1 MEQINI
7 ATCDIL
13 NTGTLRYRVI
23 YLVNNRAVVCQMD
36 ISKLV
41 LHYLSVDEIKEN
53 LVKGEWSVEKDEE
66 NIVIE
71 TDDLEEG
78 IREKFIKYKACIQ
91 EISSFYGPTY
101 IGLMGK
107 GSKPEAKIIM
117 GKI

>member
-7 ATCDIL
+7 AICDIL

-78 IREKFIKYKACIQ
+78 IREKFIKYKA
-91 EISSFYGPTY
+91 
-101 IGLMGK
+101 
-107 GSKPEAKIIM
+107 
-117 GKI
+117 

>member
-13 NTGTLRYRVI
+13 NTGTLRDRVI

-53 LVKGEWSVEKDEE
+53 LV
-66 NIVIE
+66 
-71 TDDLEEG
+71 
-78 IREKFIKYKACIQ
+78 
-91 EISSFYGPTY
+91 
-101 IGLMGK
+101 
-107 GSKPEAKIIM
+107 
-117 GKI
+117 